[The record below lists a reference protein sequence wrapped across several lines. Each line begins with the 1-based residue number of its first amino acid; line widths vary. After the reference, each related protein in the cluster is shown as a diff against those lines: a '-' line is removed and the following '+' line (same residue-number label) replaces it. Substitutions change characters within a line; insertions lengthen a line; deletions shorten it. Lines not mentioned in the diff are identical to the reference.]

1 MPQSRY
7 AQNGRHILL
16 QAAAVF
22 VVGSACVELI
32 LAHTLMS
39 ALEAN
44 FLYAPDTSSRNRRQ
58 KFDARFRRQFFCADA
73 RVLTSSTAWVW
84 HADQLGDGWLQ
95 CTSQLCTT
103 EIYYT
108 LL

>member
-73 RVLTSSTAWVW
+73 RVLTSSTA
-84 HADQLGDGWLQ
+84 
-95 CTSQLCTT
+95 
-103 EIYYT
+103 
-108 LL
+108 